1 MATLSI
7 TSQLQAFRE
16 KAKFDQLTL
25 DKISQESPFDRMRR
39 EIQDELD
46 RSEKY
51 RASILQNVTT
61 FGKIRGGSC
70 LCFHLCLLFL
80 AGLSIEAI
88 YTAARS
94 MEEVFYKKGEV
105 IIYQDDIG
113 DSFYVLEEG
122 LISVTVSTI
131 FLH

>member
-16 KAKFDQLTL
+16 KAKVDQLNL
-25 DKISQESPFDRMRR
+25 DKINQESPFDRMRR

-61 FGKIRGGSC
+61 FGKSYAGSYC
-70 LCFHLCLLFL
+70 
-80 AGLSIEAI
+80 
-88 YTAARS
+88 
-94 MEEVFYKKGEV
+94 VFV
-105 IIYQDDIG
+105 D
-113 DSFYVLEEG
+113 V
-122 LISVTVSTI
+122 VVSSWP
-131 FLH
+131 